1 MITIHLIFVIRQIR
15 QVVLWLSFFVMI
27 SAIPFRTF
35 AADKIIVED
44 FTYTIDNV
52 SQTATIVG
60 LTDNKVVLT
69 NPVLPDCIIIDN
81 IEYLVTEVGEEAF
94 RTIPGLNAPLRGQ
107 IKLPKYLKKIGNR
120 AFSSSTL
127 SPRLSGSLILPEG
140 LEYIGEHA
148 FSGQSFSG
156 NLTIPNSVSYLGEL
170 AFRESGFSDTLLV
183 HAPISEIPY
192 GCFWDCRFKVIELSN
207 TIKKINS
214 YAFQSED
221 NYMHRVKKIN
231 FSNNLEEIGNQSF
244 NYSLYVDIIDL
255 PATFNKFGIAPFS
268 HCKIDTIICRNPIPP
283 VESSGYDNGTAGNY
297 FGSAPSKGILLVPKE
312 SIKLYSEAPYWKD
325 FKNIHGLDGV
335 PAESIYLNY
344 EELILFV
351 GESKTITAKVL
362 PEDTTDKTITWISDN
377 ETIATVSIDGTVT
390 AVSVG
395 IANITAACGNA
406 TATCKVTVNP
416 VSASGITLNTQD
428 MTLLVGQTDRLTAI
442 VEPENTTDKT
452 LTWGSDNEAIA
463 TVGTDGTVTAVSVG
477 VANIT
482 ATCGDVSATCKV
494 TVNPITATT
503 VTINVPDTEVY
514 VGDKVTLSA
523 TVAPDN
529 TTDKNITWSCSTPEI
544 ATIDAQS
551 GELTALAPG
560 EAKITATCGDIS
572 GTATVTVKPILATE
586 LTLSAQ
592 DMTLLVGQT
601 GKLTATVTPDNTT
614 DKTVIW
620 KSDNETIAKVEAGG
634 TVTAVSVG
642 VANITATCG
651 EVSAT
656 CKVTVNPI
664 TATTVTINVPDT
676 EVYVGDKVTLSATVA
691 PDNTTDKNITWSCST
706 PEIATIDAQSGELTA
721 LAPGE
726 AKITATC
733 GDISGTATVTVKPI
747 LATELTLS
755 AQDMTLLV
763 GQTGKLTA
771 TVTPDNTT
779 DKTVIWKSDNETIAK
794 VEAGGTVTAV
804 SVGAANI
811 TATCGDVSATC
822 KVTVNARPKTPK
834 QYVRK
839 GNGKS
844 CIFVVMMNLTDKELT
859 QQGCRFAYGYTDTQ
873 GDEHILATSN
883 HRYCHTSEQIYND
896 ASNDFWV
903 VAYWDKDNSIV
914 TSVRRHLDGTTDDD
928 FDQSILTNYLTRPI
942 DSSDPDNWIRPTSR
956 GAQISISSTE
966 PTTVAIYNLNGVI
979 IHCSNYERGTEVSED
994 IILDRYISNTYI
1006 ITVQSGDIKSTKKI
1020 IIR

>member
-1 MITIHLIFVIRQIR
+1 
-15 QVVLWLSFFVMI
+15 
-27 SAIPFRTF
+27 
-35 AADKIIVED
+35 
-44 FTYTIDNV
+44 
-52 SQTATIVG
+52 
-60 LTDNKVVLT
+60 
-69 NPVLPDCIIIDN
+69 
-81 IEYLVTEVGEEAF
+81 
-94 RTIPGLNAPLRGQ
+94 
-107 IKLPKYLKKIGNR
+107 
-120 AFSSSTL
+120 
-127 SPRLSGSLILPEG
+127 
-140 LEYIGEHA
+140 
-148 FSGQSFSG
+148 
-156 NLTIPNSVSYLGEL
+156 
-170 AFRESGFSDTLLV
+170 
-183 HAPISEIPY
+183 
-192 GCFWDCRFKVIELSN
+192 
-207 TIKKINS
+207 
-214 YAFQSED
+214 
-221 NYMHRVKKIN
+221 MHRVKKIN
-231 FSNNLEEIGNQSF
+231 LSNNLEEIGKHSF

-255 PATFNKFGIAPFS
+255 PATFNKFGGAPFS

-283 VESSGYDNGTAGNY
+283 VESSGYDIGSAGNY

-395 IANITAACGNA
+395 IANITAACGDVS
-406 TATCKVTVNP
+406 ATCKVTVNP
-416 VSASGITLNTQD
+416 ITATTVTINVPDTEVYVGDKVTLSATVAPDNTTDKNITWSCSTPEIATIDAQSGELTALAPGEAKITATCGDISGTATVTVKPILATELTLSAQD
-428 MTLLVGQTDRLTAI
+428 MTLLVGQTGKLTAT
-442 VEPENTTDKT
+442 VTPDNTTDKT
-452 LTWGSDNEAIA
+452 VIWKSDNETIA
-463 TVGTDGTVTAVSVG
+463 KVEAGGTVTAVSVG

-651 EVSAT
+651 E
-656 CKVTVNPI
+656 
-664 TATTVTINVPDT
+664 
-676 EVYVGDKVTLSATVA
+676 
-691 PDNTTDKNITWSCST
+691 
-706 PEIATIDAQSGELTA
+706 
-721 LAPGE
+721 
-726 AKITATC
+726 
-733 GDISGTATVTVKPI
+733 
-747 LATELTLS
+747 
-755 AQDMTLLV
+755 
-763 GQTGKLTA
+763 
-771 TVTPDNTT
+771 
-779 DKTVIWKSDNETIAK
+779 
-794 VEAGGTVTAV
+794 
-804 SVGAANI
+804 
-811 TATCGDVSATC
+811 VSATC

>member
-15 QVVLWLSFFVMI
+15 QFVLWLSFFVMI

-94 RTIPGLNAPLRGQ
+94 RTIPGLNPPLRGQ

-120 AFSSSTL
+120 AFSSSML

-255 PATFNKFGIAPFS
+255 PATFNKFGGAPFS

-477 VANIT
+477 IANIT
-482 ATCGDVSATCKV
+482 AACGDVSATCKV

-529 TTDKNITWSCSTPEI
+529 TIDKNITWSCSTPEI

-651 EVSAT
+651 E
-656 CKVTVNPI
+656 
-664 TATTVTINVPDT
+664 
-676 EVYVGDKVTLSATVA
+676 
-691 PDNTTDKNITWSCST
+691 
-706 PEIATIDAQSGELTA
+706 
-721 LAPGE
+721 
-726 AKITATC
+726 
-733 GDISGTATVTVKPI
+733 
-747 LATELTLS
+747 
-755 AQDMTLLV
+755 
-763 GQTGKLTA
+763 
-771 TVTPDNTT
+771 
-779 DKTVIWKSDNETIAK
+779 
-794 VEAGGTVTAV
+794 
-804 SVGAANI
+804 
-811 TATCGDVSATC
+811 VSATC

>member
-1 MITIHLIFVIRQIR
+1 
-15 QVVLWLSFFVMI
+15 
-27 SAIPFRTF
+27 
-35 AADKIIVED
+35 
-44 FTYTIDNV
+44 
-52 SQTATIVG
+52 
-60 LTDNKVVLT
+60 
-69 NPVLPDCIIIDN
+69 
-81 IEYLVTEVGEEAF
+81 
-94 RTIPGLNAPLRGQ
+94 
-107 IKLPKYLKKIGNR
+107 
-120 AFSSSTL
+120 
-127 SPRLSGSLILPEG
+127 
-140 LEYIGEHA
+140 
-148 FSGQSFSG
+148 
-156 NLTIPNSVSYLGEL
+156 
-170 AFRESGFSDTLLV
+170 
-183 HAPISEIPY
+183 
-192 GCFWDCRFKVIELSN
+192 
-207 TIKKINS
+207 
-214 YAFQSED
+214 
-221 NYMHRVKKIN
+221 MHRVKKIN
-231 FSNNLEEIGNQSF
+231 LSNNLEEIGKHSF

-255 PATFNKFGIAPFS
+255 PATFNKFGGAPFS

-283 VESSGYDNGTAGNY
+283 VESSGYDIGSAGNY

-395 IANITAACGNA
+395 I
-406 TATCKVTVNP
+406 
-416 VSASGITLNTQD
+416 
-428 MTLLVGQTDRLTAI
+428 
-442 VEPENTTDKT
+442 
-452 LTWGSDNEAIA
+452 
-463 TVGTDGTVTAVSVG
+463 
-477 VANIT
+477 ANIT

-651 EVSAT
+651 E
-656 CKVTVNPI
+656 
-664 TATTVTINVPDT
+664 
-676 EVYVGDKVTLSATVA
+676 
-691 PDNTTDKNITWSCST
+691 
-706 PEIATIDAQSGELTA
+706 
-721 LAPGE
+721 
-726 AKITATC
+726 
-733 GDISGTATVTVKPI
+733 
-747 LATELTLS
+747 
-755 AQDMTLLV
+755 
-763 GQTGKLTA
+763 
-771 TVTPDNTT
+771 
-779 DKTVIWKSDNETIAK
+779 
-794 VEAGGTVTAV
+794 
-804 SVGAANI
+804 
-811 TATCGDVSATC
+811 VSATC

>member
-15 QVVLWLSFFVMI
+15 QFVLWLSFFVMI
-27 SAIPFRTF
+27 SAIPVRTF
-35 AADKIIVED
+35 AADRIIVED

-52 SQTATIVG
+52 SKTATIVG

-94 RTIPGLNAPLRGQ
+94 RTIPGLNPPLRGQ

-120 AFSSSTL
+120 AFSNSML
-127 SPRLSGSLILPEG
+127 NPGLSGSLILPEG
-140 LEYIGEHA
+140 LEYIGENA

-170 AFRESGFSDTLLV
+170 AFRGSGFSETLLV

-192 GCFWDCRFKVIELSN
+192 GCFWECGFKVIELSN
-207 TIKKINS
+207 TIKKIGS
-214 YAFQSED
+214 YAFESED
-221 NYMHRVKKIN
+221 NYMHRVKQIN
-231 FSNNLEEIGNQSF
+231 FGNNLEEIGSQSF
-244 NYSLYVDIIDL
+244 NYSLDVDKIDL
-255 PATFNKFGIAPFS
+255 PVTFNKFGSTPFF
-268 HCKIDTIICRNPIPP
+268 HCQIDTIICRNPIPP
-283 VESSGYDNGTAGNY
+283 VESRGYDYGTSGDY
-297 FGSAPSKGILLVPKE
+297 FGSAPSKGILFVPKE

-362 PEDTTDKTITWISDN
+362 PEDTTDKTITWISEN
-377 ETIATVSIDGTVT
+377 ETIATISTDGTVT
-390 AVSVG
+390 GVSVG

-428 MTLLVGQTDRLTAI
+428 MTLLVGQTGKLTAT
-442 VEPENTTDKT
+442 VTPDNTTDKT
-452 LTWGSDNEAIA
+452 VIWKSDNEAIA
-463 TVGTDGTVTAVSVG
+463 KVEAGGTVTAVSVG
-477 VANIT
+477 IANIT
-482 ATCGDVSATCKV
+482 ATCGEVSATCKV
-494 TVNPITATT
+494 TVNPVTATT

-620 KSDNETIAKVEAGG
+620 KSDNEAIAKVEAGG

-642 VANITATCG
+642 IANITATCG

-656 CKVTVNPI
+656 CKVTVN
-664 TATTVTINVPDT
+664 
-676 EVYVGDKVTLSATVA
+676 
-691 PDNTTDKNITWSCST
+691 
-706 PEIATIDAQSGELTA
+706 
-721 LAPGE
+721 
-726 AKITATC
+726 
-733 GDISGTATVTVKPI
+733 
-747 LATELTLS
+747 
-755 AQDMTLLV
+755 
-763 GQTGKLTA
+763 
-771 TVTPDNTT
+771 
-779 DKTVIWKSDNETIAK
+779 
-794 VEAGGTVTAV
+794 
-804 SVGAANI
+804 
-811 TATCGDVSATC
+811 
-822 KVTVNARPKTPK
+822 ARPETPK

-844 CIFVVMMNLTDKELT
+844 CTFVVMMNLTDKELT

-896 ASNDFWV
+896 ASNNFWV

-956 GAQISISSTE
+956 GAQISISNAE
-966 PTTVAIYNLNGVI
+966 PTTVAIYNLNGVM
-979 IHCSNYERGTEVSED
+979 IHCANYERGTEVSEE
-994 IILDRYISNTYI
+994 IILERYISNTYI

>member
-1 MITIHLIFVIRQIR
+1 M
-15 QVVLWLSFFVMI
+15 
-27 SAIPFRTF
+27 
-35 AADKIIVED
+35 
-44 FTYTIDNV
+44 
-52 SQTATIVG
+52 
-60 LTDNKVVLT
+60 
-69 NPVLPDCIIIDN
+69 
-81 IEYLVTEVGEEAF
+81 
-94 RTIPGLNAPLRGQ
+94 
-107 IKLPKYLKKIGNR
+107 
-120 AFSSSTL
+120 
-127 SPRLSGSLILPEG
+127 
-140 LEYIGEHA
+140 
-148 FSGQSFSG
+148 
-156 NLTIPNSVSYLGEL
+156 
-170 AFRESGFSDTLLV
+170 
-183 HAPISEIPY
+183 
-192 GCFWDCRFKVIELSN
+192 
-207 TIKKINS
+207 
-214 YAFQSED
+214 
-221 NYMHRVKKIN
+221 
-231 FSNNLEEIGNQSF
+231 
-244 NYSLYVDIIDL
+244 
-255 PATFNKFGIAPFS
+255 
-268 HCKIDTIICRNPIPP
+268 
-283 VESSGYDNGTAGNY
+283 
-297 FGSAPSKGILLVPKE
+297 
-312 SIKLYSEAPYWKD
+312 
-325 FKNIHGLDGV
+325 
-335 PAESIYLNY
+335 NY

-482 ATCGDVSATCKV
+482 ATCGEVSATCKV